1 MTEAERLVIEARK
14 RERFEAMAVRLANHL
29 EMSAA
34 AKFVDLPVKVRDHF
48 NGMRYYDI
56 IKPLIQEDF
65 YVGRLSYRQ
74 LCIRYGVAKSTI
86 QSYLKK

>member
-1 MTEAERLVIEARK
+1 MTEAERLVIEQRK

-29 EMSAA
+29 EMSTA

-56 IKPLIQEDF
+56 IKPLIQED
-65 YVGRLSYRQ
+65 YYGGRLTYQQ
-74 LCIRYGVAKSTI
+74 LSIRYGIAKSTV
-86 QSYLKK
+86 QTYLKK